1 MDFYH
6 RTALILDSLDNKK
19 GSVKGLCMSEAKK
32 SKKPGEGARF
42 LGVVINVLKYRPH
55 LLHLLQATK
64 LLQQEPTLFVP
75 PSSTLAIS
83 NAIKSGSASSASKA
97 LKTVDNNKNKWVK
110 KVKEAPTPEN
120 LALVMVHDLLFAKR
134 GLSLAKE
141 HKVRKKL
148 EKYKPALDKEN
159 EKEKRRKRV
168 ATNEGLQIP
177 LPDKIASSLEGI
189 GKGKKKEHDLERFAS
204 EEGGMNTAG
213 EVRWLRVN
221 TLKWTVESAVEW
233 LDKGGWAMFEEVDE
247 MLAAAQSQPR
257 VFALD
262 AHIEPLLAFPSS
274 LVLTTLSA
282 YQDGRLIAQDK
293 ASCMPAWVLLA
304 PILADL
310 EDAAE
315 RGEGGDDDEKEKKGK
330 KNLLKV
336 LDATAAPGNKTTMA
350 AAMLG
355 SEGKVIACERD
366 QGRFKVLKDM
376 CKKADASNV
385 QPMNVD
391 FLSLNPEDPKF
402 KNVSHIL
409 VDPSCSGSGIPSRLD
424 HLVPTVPD
432 AENLSRV
439 KALSNFQL
447 AILSHALRFSGAR
460 RVVYSTC
467 SIWEQEDEGVVMR
480 ILGKKE
486 LRQMGWR
493 LETRDQVLPT
503 WDRRGRVEACGGDQN
518 IANSVVRALPEDGT
532 NGFFVACFVKEDAE
546 SNPIPVS
553 AESLAAV
560 ERAQQKWNKE
570 AQENV
575 AAAELEDGG
584 DLEIV
589 DDEEVEAAALPVATS
604 ATAVKSNGKK
614 GGAKKT
620 KAPSTVVRPKDDV
633 IGNEKSTTTTAAE
646 SNKKKNEVDD
656 AKEASA
662 AGGQG
667 AKLTKKQLYLMKKA
681 ELQKKKEK
689 AAAASKAD

>member
-6 RTALILDSLDNKK
+6 RTALILDSLDAKK

-42 LGVVINVLKYRPH
+42 LGVVVNVLKYRPH
-55 LLHLLQATK
+55 LLHLLNATK
-64 LLQQEPTLFVP
+64 LMHQEPTLFVP
-75 PSSTLAIS
+75 PSSTLALS
-83 NAIKSGSASSASKA
+83 NALKSGSASSASKA
-97 LKTVDNNKNKWVK
+97 LKTASHATDGKSKWVK

-120 LALVMVHDLLFAKR
+120 LAIVMVHDLLFAKR

-159 EKEKRRKRV
+159 EREKRKKRV
-168 ATNEGLQIP
+168 ATNEGLQVA
-177 LPDKIASSLEGI
+177 LPDKVASSLEGI
-189 GKGKKKEHDLERFAS
+189 GKGKKKEHDLEKFAG
-204 EEGGMNTAG
+204 EEGGINTAG

-221 TLKWTVESAVEW
+221 TLKWTVEAAVEW

-247 MLAAAQSQPR
+247 MLAASQSQSR

-304 PILADL
+304 PVLADL
-310 EDAAE
+310 EDAMEQPE
-315 RGEGGDDDEKEKKGK
+315 REEDRDKKGK

-366 QGRFKVLKDM
+366 QGRFKILKDM
-376 CKKADASNV
+376 CNKAEARNV

-391 FLSLNPEDPKF
+391 FLSLNPEDQKF

-432 AENLSRV
+432 EENLARV

-447 AILSHALRFSGAR
+447 AILAHALRFSGAK

-486 LRQMGWR
+486 FREMGWR
-493 LETRDQVLPT
+493 LESRDQVLPT
-503 WDRRGRVEACGGDQN
+503 WERRGRVEACGGDQN

-532 NGFFVACFVKEDAE
+532 NGFFVACFVKHEGNNDKDE
-546 SNPIPVS
+546 NPIS
-553 AESLAAV
+553 QESLAAV
-560 ERAQQKWNKE
+560 QRAQEKWNKE
-570 AQENV
+570 AQESI
-575 AAAELEDGG
+575 ELEEGG
-584 DLEIV
+584 ELEIV
-589 DDEEVEAAALPVATS
+589 DQEDETLPKVVET
-604 ATAVKSNGKK
+604 KNKGNKK
-614 GGAKKT
+614 VVGGKKT
-620 KAPSTVVRPKDDV
+620 KTPSTVVRPKDEV
-633 IGNEKSTTTTAAE
+633 LGNDKKPTPAVTIKKS
-646 SNKKKNEVDD
+646 NETSGSTSQQ
-656 AKEASA
+656 EPELS
-662 AGGQG
+662 GGP

-681 ELQKKKEK
+681 ELQKKKGK
-689 AAAASKAD
+689 VAASDE

>member
-6 RTALILDSLDNKK
+6 RTALILDSLDSKK

-64 LLQQEPTLFVP
+64 LMQQEPTLFVP
-75 PSSTLAIS
+75 PSSTLAVS
-83 NAIKSGSASSASKA
+83 NALKSGSASSATKA
-97 LKTVDNNKNKWVK
+97 LKSVDAAASNGKSKWVK

-141 HKVRKKL
+141 HKLRKKL
-148 EKYKPALDKEN
+148 EKYKPGLEKEN

-221 TLKWTVESAVEW
+221 TLKWTVERAVEW
-233 LDKGGWAMFEEVDE
+233 LEKGGWEMFEEVDE
-247 MLAAAQSQPR
+247 MLAASQSQPR

-274 LVLTTLSA
+274 LTLTTLSA

-315 RGEGGDDDEKEKKGK
+315 RGESEEEKEKKGK
-330 KNLLKV
+330 KNLMKV

-376 CKKADASNV
+376 CSKADAKNV

-447 AILSHALRFSGAR
+447 AILSHALRFSGAK

-467 SIWEQEDEGVVMR
+467 SIYEQEDEGVVMR

-486 LRQMGWR
+486 LRNMGWR

-503 WDRRGRVEACGGDQN
+503 WERRGRVEACGGDQN

-532 NGFFVACFVKEDAE
+532 NGFFVACFVKVDEGAAT
-546 SNPIPVS
+546 SAVS
-553 AESLAAV
+553 AASLAAV
-560 ERAQQKWNKE
+560 DRAQEKWNQE
-570 AQENV
+570 AQEQV
-575 AAAELEDGG
+575 EAELEQDG
-584 DLEIV
+584 DLEV
-589 DDEEVEAAALPVATS
+589 VGADEEQPALPIASTAS
-604 ATAVKSNGKK
+604 AGEAKK
-614 GGAKKT
+614 GGKAGAKKT
-620 KAPSTVVRPKDDV
+620 KTPSTVVRPKDEV
-633 IGNEKSTTTTAAE
+633 LGNDKASTTKPAE
-646 SNKKKNEVDD
+646 SKKTPAANG
-656 AKEASA
+656 AASE
-662 AGGQG
+662 GG

-681 ELQKKKEK
+681 ELQKKKDK
-689 AAAASKAD
+689 AAQ